1 MLVFYFRLDILLFL
15 AFIFHPV
22 HVSVTNIE
30 YMESERRFEVSFRLF
45 YDDFETIISDKY
57 NVQLNLGSENR
68 LENENIY
75 FLMYIKERFQLF
87 ADGEV
92 LEPSFKS
99 RRMNDDSIW
108 LYFYFERITPAK
120 KIEVRNRLMM
130 DLFMDQKNLVIFKS
144 KGLEKAYILKSK
156 NDKIDINLS
165 ND

>member
-1 MLVFYFRLDILLFL
+1 MFYFRLGILLFTT
-15 AFIFHPV
+15 FSFHPV

-30 YMESERRFEVSFRLF
+30 YIEYEKRFEVSFKLF
-45 YDDFETIISDKY
+45 YDDFETIISNKY
-57 NVQLNLGSENR
+57 NVQLNLGTEKR
-68 LENENIY
+68 LENEDIY
-75 FLMYIKERFQLF
+75 FLMYIKEKFQLF
-87 ADGEV
+87 ADGKV

-144 KGLEKAYILKSK
+144 KGLEKGYILKSK
-156 NDKIDINLS
+156 NDKIDIHLS

>member
-1 MLVFYFRLDILLFL
+1 MFYFRLGILLFL
-15 AFIFHPV
+15 TFIFHPV

-30 YMESERRFEVSFRLF
+30 YMESEKRFEVSFKLF
-45 YDDFETIISDKY
+45 YDDFETIISEKY
-57 NVQLNLGSENR
+57 NVQLHLGAEKK
-68 LENENIY
+68 LENEDIY

-108 LYFYFERITPAK
+108 LYFYFEKITSAK
-120 KIEVRNRLMM
+120 KIEVRNSLMM
-130 DLFMDQKNLVIFKS
+130 DLFMDQKNLVIIKS
-144 KGLEKAYILKSK
+144 KGLEKGYILKSK
-156 NDKIDINLS
+156 NDKIDIHLS

>member
-1 MLVFYFRLDILLFL
+1 MFYFSLDILLLITF
-15 AFIFHPV
+15 FFHPV

-30 YMESERRFEVSFRLF
+30 YMESEKRFEVSFKIF

-57 NVQLNLGSENR
+57 NVQLHLGTEKG
-68 LENENIY
+68 LENEDIY

-87 ADGEV
+87 ADGE
-92 LEPSFKS
+92 LLDPGFKS

-120 KIEVRNRLMM
+120 KIEVRNSLMM
-130 DLFMDQKNLVIFKS
+130 DLFPDQKNLVIFKS
-144 KGLEKAYILKSK
+144 KGLEKGYILKSK
-156 NDKIDINLS
+156 NDKIDIHLS